1 MSQIACDIAE
11 ALELNSSFNYVD
23 AWTIN
28 NKLYINNYIH
38 SFSTCNKHV
47 FFPYCC
53 RFYIDSLLISYGV
66 YIYLYIYLKYLTT
79 HLLCFVNSC
88 LTFLFCLGKVSI
100 LLCRS
105 KLHILGSFVFP
116 VYKEVYMSVSSIS
129 LLIIVYETLN
139 VREMPW
145 FL

>member
-88 LTFLFCLGKVSI
+88 LTFFVLLGK
-100 LLCRS
+100 
-105 KLHILGSFVFP
+105 SFYLALSQQIAYIGFIC
-116 VYKEVYMSVSSIS
+116 VSSI
-129 LLIIVYETLN
+129 
-139 VREMPW
+139 
-145 FL
+145 